1 MAEINELIISLKQNS
16 EQTKLALD
24 ELLER
29 KIELHKQPNPSSGEH
44 AQLEAEIAVLS
55 NHLKQTEEAIL
66 SVSKLNQNGETD
78 DFYIEAT
85 RR

>member
-1 MAEINELIISLKQNS
+1 MPEINQLIISLKQNS

-24 ELLER
+24 KLLKR
-29 KIELHKQPNPSSGEH
+29 QIELYKQPNPLSGEL

-55 NHLKQTEEAIL
+55 NHLGQTEEAIL
-66 SVSKLNQNGETD
+66 SVSKLNQNGGTD
-78 DFYIEAT
+78 DFYIGAT